1 MNTYVI
7 KKDCFAFDKDNFEC
21 TALNEL
27 FCANEKCKFYRNKL
41 ENNKLEKKYRTKKLK
56 ENYFTSDKIEAVY
69 VKFSDQ
75 PREITIKNTLKDFK
89 EYLECDKMA
98 VEPCPE
104 LGNVMVLFD
113 KDKQAKKREREI
125 NVVSASGKIIYGNVL
140 IVSSLL
146 DSAGNSE
153 SLTKEEIKN
162 ILIKIKSK

>member
-1 MNTYVI
+1 MGKYVV
-7 KKDCFAFDKDNFEC
+7 KRDCFAFDKDNFEC

-41 ENNKLEKKYRTKKLK
+41 ENNKLEKKYREIKRK
-56 ENYFTSDKIEAVY
+56 YFLSDEIEAVY
-69 VKFSDQ
+69 VKFPDQ

-146 DSAGNSE
+146 DSDGNSK
-153 SLTKEEIKN
+153 SLTKKEIKN
-162 ILIKIKSK
+162 ILIKIKNK

>member
-1 MNTYVI
+1 MGKYVV
-7 KKDCFAFDKDNFEC
+7 KRDCFAFDKDNFEC

-27 FCANEKCKFYRNKL
+27 FCENEKCKFYRNKL
-41 ENNKLEKKYRTKKLK
+41 ENNKLEKKYRAKKLK

-69 VKFSDQ
+69 VKFPDQ

-98 VEPCPE
+98 VELCPE

-146 DSAGNSE
+146 DSDGKSK

-162 ILIKIKSK
+162 ILTKIKNK

>member
-1 MNTYVI
+1 MGKYVV
-7 KKDCFAFDKDNFEC
+7 KRDCFAFDKDNFEC

-41 ENNKLEKKYRTKKLK
+41 ENNKLEKKYRAKKLK

-69 VKFSDQ
+69 VKFPDQ
-75 PREITIKNTLKDFK
+75 PKEIAIKNTLKDFK

-113 KDKQAKKREREI
+113 KDKQSKKREREI

-146 DSAGNSE
+146 DSAGKSE

-162 ILIKIKSK
+162 ILIKIKNK

>member
-69 VKFSDQ
+69 VKFPDQ
-75 PREITIKNTLKDFK
+75 PREIAIKNTLKDFK

>member
-1 MNTYVI
+1 MSEKIAKIGIVTASDRASAGIYEDLSGKAIIDTINSYLTSSWEPVYRCI
-7 KKDCFAFDKDNFEC
+7 EDDK
-21 TALNEL
+21 T
-27 FCANEKCKFYRNKL
+27 
-41 ENNKLEKKYRTKKLK
+41 
-56 ENYFTSDKIEAVY
+56 
-69 VKFSDQ
+69 
-75 PREITIKNTLKDFK
+75 TIKNTLKDFK

>member
-1 MNTYVI
+1 MSTYVI

-69 VKFSDQ
+69 VKFPDQ
-75 PREITIKNTLKDFK
+75 PREIAIKNTLKDFK

-146 DSAGNSE
+146 DSAGNSK

-162 ILIKIKSK
+162 ILIKIKNK

>member
-69 VKFSDQ
+69 VKFPDQ
-75 PREITIKNTLKDFK
+75 PREIAIKNTLKDFK

-146 DSAGNSE
+146 DSAGKSE

-162 ILIKIKSK
+162 ILIKIKNK

>member
-1 MNTYVI
+1 MGKYVV
-7 KKDCFAFDKDNFEC
+7 KRDCFAFDKDNFEC

-41 ENNKLEKKYRTKKLK
+41 ENNKLEKKYRAKKLK

-69 VKFSDQ
+69 VKFPDQ

-146 DSAGNSE
+146 DSDGKSE

-162 ILIKIKSK
+162 ILIKIKNK

>member
-1 MNTYVI
+1 MGKYVV
-7 KKDCFAFDKDNFEC
+7 KRDCFAFDKDNFEC

-41 ENNKLEKKYRTKKLK
+41 ENNKLEKKYREIKRK
-56 ENYFTSDKIEAVY
+56 YFLSDEIVAVY
-69 VKFSDQ
+69 VKFPDQ

-146 DSAGNSE
+146 DSDGNSK
-153 SLTKEEIKN
+153 SLTKKEIKN
-162 ILIKIKSK
+162 ILIKIKNK

>member
-7 KKDCFAFDKDNFEC
+7 KRDCFAFDKDNFEC

-69 VKFSDQ
+69 VKFPDQ
-75 PREITIKNTLKDFK
+75 PREIAIKNTLKDFK

>member
-1 MNTYVI
+1 MGKYVV
-7 KKDCFAFDKDNFEC
+7 KRDCFAFDKDNFEC

-69 VKFSDQ
+69 VKFPDQ

>member
-1 MNTYVI
+1 
-7 KKDCFAFDKDNFEC
+7 
-21 TALNEL
+21 
-27 FCANEKCKFYRNKL
+27 
-41 ENNKLEKKYRTKKLK
+41 
-56 ENYFTSDKIEAVY
+56 
-69 VKFSDQ
+69 
-75 PREITIKNTLKDFK
+75 
-89 EYLECDKMA
+89 MA

-146 DSAGNSE
+146 DSDGKSE

-162 ILIKIKSK
+162 ILTKIKNK

>member
-69 VKFSDQ
+69 VKFPDQ

-162 ILIKIKSK
+162 ILIKIKNK

>member
-1 MNTYVI
+1 M
-7 KKDCFAFDKDNFEC
+7 KQA
-21 TALNEL
+21 
-27 FCANEKCKFYRNKL
+27 KCKFYRNKL
-41 ENNKLEKKYRTKKLK
+41 ENNKIEKKSRAKKLK

-69 VKFSDQ
+69 VKFPDQ

-140 IVSSLL
+140 IVSNLL
-146 DSAGNSE
+146 DSAGKSE

-162 ILIKIKSK
+162 ILIKIKNK

>member
-69 VKFSDQ
+69 VKFPDQ